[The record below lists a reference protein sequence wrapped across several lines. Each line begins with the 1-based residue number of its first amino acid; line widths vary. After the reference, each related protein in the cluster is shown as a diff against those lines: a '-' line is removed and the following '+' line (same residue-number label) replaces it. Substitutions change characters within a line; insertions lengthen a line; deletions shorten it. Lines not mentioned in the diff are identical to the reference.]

1 MGKYFWRINKQF
13 DRGVSKSWAL
23 DEWSKG
29 AWASPTTSQNE
40 TLNESISQ
48 IEGRIHFAGEHASND
63 RGWMQGAL
71 FSGLR
76 ASTEIKNTN

>member
-1 MGKYFWRINKQF
+1 MNGQKV
-13 DRGVSKSWAL
+13 RGHLLLHLKM
-23 DEWSKG
+23 E
-29 AWASPTTSQNE
+29 N
-40 TLNESISQ
+40 LNESISQ

-76 ASTEIKNTN
+76 AATEIKNNN

>member
-1 MGKYFWRINKQF
+1 MKAYHKLK
-13 DRGVSKSWAL
+13 DV
-23 DEWSKG
+23 
-29 AWASPTTSQNE
+29 
-40 TLNESISQ
+40 
-48 IEGRIHFAGEHASND
+48 IHFAGEHASND